1 MIFRDSK
8 LSCVTQVLL
17 HGAAGVPRTR
27 ASTHAQQTTY
37 DTTKYDTEVKTT
49 SSKTVFDVSVTLS
62 FLIKQI

>member
-8 LSCVTQVLL
+8 LSCAHTGFAL
-17 HGAAGVPRTR
+17 AAGVPRTR

>member
-1 MIFRDSK
+1 MICRDSK
-8 LSCVTQVLL
+8 LSCVHTGFAPV
-17 HGAAGVPRTR
+17 AAGVPRTR

>member
-1 MIFRDSK
+1 MICRDSK
-8 LSCVTQVLL
+8 LSFAHTDLL
-17 HGAAGVPRTR
+17 YAAGVPRTR